1 MQMENFISVRYLGA
15 NNFLSGW
22 INNNVYFG
30 GIGME
35 KKILMAIVICLGI
48 ATVALFGIKSMQ
60 SGPIASSDW
69 PTQEQQVAPVTPPQ
83 EKPVTPPAK
92 PEEKKLVADSYKE
105 AIEMSAKD
113 GRCVVVFFTADS
125 CGWCQKMKTNVLPKE
140 EVKAALKNYIFV
152 MVDTDKD
159 PSISTKF
166 GVRGIPAHLM
176 TNGQE
181 LKLKFEA
188 GFMTEKTY
196 VKWLNS
202 GDMNKTPRLR
212 RL

>member
-1 MQMENFISVRYLGA
+1 MQMENFISVRSLDE

-30 GIGME
+30 GTVME
-35 KKILMAIVICLGI
+35 KKILMAIVVCLGL
-48 ATVALFGIKSMQ
+48 ATVALLGIKSMQ

-69 PTQEQQVAPVTPPQ
+69 PTQEQQVAPVTPSE
-83 EKPVTPPAK
+83 EKPETPPAK

-113 GRCVVVFFTADS
+113 GRCVIVFFTADW
-125 CGWCQKMKTNVLPKE
+125 CGWCKKMKEDVLPKQA
-140 EVKAALKNYIFV
+140 VQDALKNYIFV
-152 MVDTDKD
+152 IVDTDKE
-159 PSISTKF
+159 PAIKAKF
-166 GVRGIPAHLM
+166 GVRGIPAHMM
-176 TNGQE
+176 TNGKE

-196 VKWLNS
+196 VNWLTS
-202 GDMNKTPRLR
+202 GEANKTPRLR